1 MEVIK
6 IFMKPASANGSES
19 EPTVSNSQSQTQS
32 IQADQVNKSTTDAAV
47 NKVSANTP
55 IAIPEKE

>member
-1 MEVIK
+1 
-6 IFMKPASANGSES
+6 MKPASANGSES